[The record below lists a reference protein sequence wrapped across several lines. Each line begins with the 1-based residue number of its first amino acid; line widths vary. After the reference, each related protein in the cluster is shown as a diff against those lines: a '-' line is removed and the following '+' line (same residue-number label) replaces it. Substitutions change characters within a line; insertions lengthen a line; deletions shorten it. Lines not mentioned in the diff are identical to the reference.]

1 MLAPPVKPQ
10 YRCSCA
16 VRSSCRNRAV
26 HNSISAKTRR
36 TSQPIRTPLSTIA
49 GVHEIGSTPVLVN
62 RPHAGSEG
70 FVAALS
76 CRTLSLTPRI
86 EPARGDTEHSGH
98 RGDAQL
104 GLMRS
109 HEPVDLPG
117 PTSRANQAVAFA
129 SIARSSRTRRFSRR
143 SRRISSRS
151 ALLSPSPRRPSSRS
165 ACATQLRIAWAVGS
179 NSRASSSAVRPVRAK
194 ATRRPSGAGRLA
206 GTAVSISAWWIPP
219 PQRVRGSRNRVNS
232 SLAPGRQSR
241 PRTLDPFGPVRL
253 RVRDVRPRRR
263 LS

>member
-1 MLAPPVKPQ
+1 MARFHCRGRRGRPGRTPPGRPLEPAAARIIPSLAPL
-10 YRCSCA
+10 RCKGA
-16 VRSSCRNRAV
+16 V
-26 HNSISAKTRR
+26 
-36 TSQPIRTPLSTIA
+36 PIRPGA
-49 GVHEIGSTPVLVN
+49 GGRPPAVLVN

-98 RGDAQL
+98 RSDAQL

-179 NSRASSSAVRPVRAK
+179 NSRASSSAVRPVRTK

-219 PQRVRGSRNRVNS
+219 PPRVRGPRNRGNS
-232 SLAPGRQSR
+232 NWARPTREWCAASR
-241 PRTLDPFGPVRL
+241 AR
-253 RVRDVRPRRR
+253 
-263 LS
+263 